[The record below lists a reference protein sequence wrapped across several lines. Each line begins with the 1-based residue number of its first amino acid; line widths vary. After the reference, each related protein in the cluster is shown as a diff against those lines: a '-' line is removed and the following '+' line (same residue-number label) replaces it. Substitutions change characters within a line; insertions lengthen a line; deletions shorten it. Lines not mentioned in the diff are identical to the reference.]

1 MTGMGVESSAVIV
14 RMWEVRAHP
23 EAFDELLSWVCEA
36 MLPKVEVHPMHISSE
51 VFSSTDHRLVVI
63 AKWRGSTPE
72 EFADPPSHLVSRRPQ
87 AWDFTQV
94 DR

>member
-1 MTGMGVESSAVIV
+1 MIV

-23 EAFDELLSWVCEA
+23 EGFADLLGWVCDVAVATVEA
-36 MLPKVEVHPMHISSE
+36 HPQHIASE

-63 AKWRGSTPE
+63 SKWRGSEPEAFGTPPE
-72 EFADPPSHLVSRRPQ
+72 HLVSRKPQ
-87 AWDFTQV
+87 WWDFAQV